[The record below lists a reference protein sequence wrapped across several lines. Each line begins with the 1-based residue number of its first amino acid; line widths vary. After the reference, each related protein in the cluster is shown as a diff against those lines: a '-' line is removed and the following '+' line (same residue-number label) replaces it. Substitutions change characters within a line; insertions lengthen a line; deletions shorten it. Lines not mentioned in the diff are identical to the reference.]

1 MGIRW
6 ISGVKPFESR
16 TPYQVL
22 QQMNYNPSFTF
33 DDKFLGAVNVLSLVN
48 LFNQSTN
55 QFLSGTIYSAHLV
68 DCDFVHDRN
77 KAHCLRKLYPFITCC
92 YIFNLKSSL
101 GYPFILIQAKLM
113 IVVFKS
119 KCNDFSVWF
128 NLILTRQTSFV
139 DNQRRAGYMYYNVRV
154 QYGHCCLIQQITDI
168 SFLFLYRKF
177 HYYFSEI
184 IGQYCARRCFHV
196 FLVYMSCL
204 VDLSKTAQ

>member
-77 KAHCLRKLYPFITCC
+77 KAHCLRCC

-139 DNQRRAGYMYYNVRV
+139 DNQRRAGYMYYNVRF

-184 IGQYCARRCFHV
+184 IGRYCARRCFHV

>member
-77 KAHCLRKLYPFITCC
+77 KAHCLR
-92 YIFNLKSSL
+92 
-101 GYPFILIQAKLM
+101 AKLM

>member
-1 MGIRW
+1 MPFLITYQLHLMMGIRW
-6 ISGVKPFESR
+6 ISSVKPFESR

-22 QQMNYNPSFTF
+22 QQMNYNLSFTF

-77 KAHCLRKLYPFITCC
+77 KANCLSVCWITKVCQYC
-92 YIFNLKSSL
+92 SSLKSSL

-139 DNQRRAGYMYYNVRV
+139 DNQRRAGSIYYSVRF

-168 SFLFLYRKF
+168 SFLFLYRK
-177 HYYFSEI
+177 
-184 IGQYCARRCFHV
+184 ATNM
-196 FLVYMSCL
+196 YMSCL